1 MSNYLLILK
10 NSWEVFLLRA
20 INSTVMK
27 QINRHMVLDC
37 IRRRPISRAKLSDET
52 QLTRASITQIVD
64 SLMQE
69 GLVMESAT
77 VDSRRPGR
85 RQTQLTLVKDA
96 LCVAGIYCGPTHYEL
111 GIMNLHGKVLWNCRN
126 VYKSMEVPVLMDET
140 AELFKNAVE
149 TLNPR
154 PSKVYGIGVCLPSP
168 VEQHHADV
176 LRRPGMAKKR
186 DAYLADELHKRLG
199 WDVYMGYTTNA
210 YALDELYF
218 GIGRDGTENFMVLR
232 VDDSVGAGFVIN
244 GNLFMGSRGFSPEI
258 GHITL
263 DREGPLCK
271 CGNRGCL
278 ELFVAIPH
286 ILKNTPFASWKEVM
300 DSMDKNPLAMQLFK
314 EEVEILAFEIMN
326 LANVMDLDKVVITGD
341 LIYGGDRLAES
352 INRFMGERFVHRMEP
367 SSVVCSQEINPARI
381 ACMPAYHSIFA

>member
-1 MSNYLLILK
+1 M
-10 NSWEVFLLRA
+10 RA

-27 QINRHMVLDC
+27 QINRHMILDC
-37 IRRRPISRAKLSDET
+37 IRRRPISRAELSDET

-64 SLMQE
+64 NLMQE

-96 LCVAGIYCGPTHYEL
+96 LCVAGIFCGSKGYEL
-111 GIMNLHGKVLWNCRN
+111 GLMNLHGKVLWSHS
-126 VYKSMEVPVLMDET
+126 VQYSSSEISLLMDE
-140 AELFKNAVE
+140 AAALLMDAVE
-149 TLNPR
+149 KLNPK
-154 PSKVYGIGVCLPSP
+154 PSKVYGIGICLPSP

-186 DAYLADELHKRLG
+186 DEHLAEELRKRLG
-199 WDVYMGYTTNA
+199 WDVYMGNSTNA

-218 GIGRDGTENFMVLR
+218 GIGREGIENFMVLR

-278 ELFVAIPH
+278 ELYLATPNV
-286 ILKNTPFASWKEVM
+286 LKDTPFSSWQQII
-300 DSMDKNPLAMQLFK
+300 DSMDEDPLARQIF
-314 EEVEILAFEIMN
+314 EGEVETLAFEIMN

-341 LIYGGDRLAES
+341 LIYGGKQLTES
-352 INRFMGERFVHRMEP
+352 INRFMDERFVHRMDA
-367 SSVVCSQEINPARI
+367 SSVICSREINIARI
-381 ACMPAYHSIFA
+381 ACMPAYHTIFA

>member
-1 MSNYLLILK
+1 M
-10 NSWEVFLLRA
+10 RA

-27 QINRHMVLDC
+27 QINRHMILDC
-37 IRRRPISRAKLSDET
+37 IRRRPISRAELSDET

-96 LCVAGIYCGPTHYEL
+96 LCVAGIFCGSKGYQL
-111 GIMNLHGKVLWNCRN
+111 GLMNLHGKVLWSCSNE
-126 VYKSMEVPVLMDET
+126 YKSSDVPALMDEVT
-140 AELFKNAVE
+140 GLLKDAVE
-149 TLNPR
+149 NLNPK
-154 PSKVYGIGVCLPSP
+154 PLKVYGVGVCLPSP

-186 DAYLADELHKRLG
+186 NDYLAEELRKRLD
-199 WDVYMGYTTNA
+199 WDVYMGNSTNA

-218 GIGRDGTENFMVLR
+218 GIGREGIENFMVLR

-244 GNLFMGSRGFSPEI
+244 GNLFMGARGFSPEI

-263 DREGPLCK
+263 DRDGPPCK

-278 ELFVAIPH
+278 ELYLAMPNV
-286 ILKNTPFASWKEVM
+286 LKGTPFDSWQQVI
-300 DSMDKNPLAMQLFK
+300 DSLEEKPLAREIF
-314 EEVEILAFEIMN
+314 EGEVETLAFEIMN

-341 LIYGGDRLAES
+341 LLYGGEQLTEN
-352 INRFMGERFVHRMEP
+352 INRFMDERFVHRMEA
-367 SSVVCSQEINPARI
+367 SSVICSREINIARI
-381 ACMPAYHSIFA
+381 ACMPAYHTIFA